1 MYWEGFKMSINQLIL
16 RNLKKNLKN
25 YYLYV
30 FALIFSASLYFA
42 FVTLQYDPALD
53 EAEGTVKGAASIKAA
68 SILLVAIVSIFL
80 LYANSIFIKR
90 RSKEIGLFQLIGMT
104 KNRIFRILSVENLI
118 LYFCSVFL
126 GIFVGFAASKLI
138 IMILFK
144 IMGVQ
149 AIATLTFSF
158 QPLVQTLLVFSAIYL
173 LIMLMNYAFIK
184 RQTILS
190 LFRVTSMTEGKVKK
204 VSMVEMIIGIFG
216 IMLIITGY
224 VVSSKLFDGAF
235 TQMTELFMAMIV
247 ILATVIIGTYLFYK
261 GSVSF
266 IFNIVR
272 KKKNGYLNINEVLSL
287 SSIMFRMKSNA
298 ILLTI
303 ITTVSALAIGLLSL
317 SYISY
322 YSAERMAQSS
332 IPTDFSMTDKGDADA
347 FKEALSDSKID
358 YDAKVID
365 VIQVDVNVKEI
376 METSLE
382 GVNFDSGIMTVPVI
396 SDESVKGINL
406 AEDET
411 LFSGYSNMMENVI
424 SLKDSGKI
432 ELKGKNEVIP
442 QTYMGLND
450 DTFLSYY
457 FTSGGLPVAIVDQT
471 IFDRLK
477 KDVDPKIQKV
487 SSVNIGID
495 VKDEAELEKAND
507 LFKKMS
513 FKEEHVNDSQLEMFN
528 TQKKNM
534 GLIMFIVGFLG
545 LTFLITSGCI
555 LYFKQMDE
563 SEGEKPNY
571 TILRKLGFTRGD
583 LLRGIQA
590 KQVFNFGIPLIVGLL
605 HSYFAVQS
613 GWFLFGTEVWTPMI
627 IVMALY
633 TALYSIFGIL
643 SVFHYKKVIKESL

>member
-1 MYWEGFKMSINQLIL
+1 MSINQLIL

-53 EAEGTVKGAASIKAA
+53 KAEGTVKGAASIKAA

-158 QPLVQTLLVFSAIYL
+158 QPLVQTLIVFSAIYL

-204 VSMVEMIIGIFG
+204 VSMFEMIIGIFG
-216 IMLIITGY
+216 IMLIIAGY

-266 IFNIVR
+266 IFNIIR
-272 KKKNGYLNINEVLSL
+272 KKKDGYLNINEVLSL

-322 YSAERMAQSS
+322 YSAEKMAQSS

-382 GVNFDSGIMTVPVI
+382 GVNFDSDIMTVPVI

-411 LFSGYSNMMENVI
+411 LFSGYSSMMEKVI

-477 KDVDPKIQKV
+477 RDVDPKIQKV

-507 LFKKMS
+507 LFSKMN
-513 FKEEHVNDSQLEMFN
+513 FKEEHVNDSQLENFTN
-528 TQKKNM
+528 QKKNM
-534 GLIMFIVGFLG
+534 GLMMFIVAFLG

-563 SEGEKPNY
+563 SEGEKSNY

-590 KQVFNFGIPLIVGLL
+590 KQVFNFGIPLVVGLL

-613 GWFLFGTEVWTPMI
+613 GWFFFGTEVWTPMI

>member
-1 MYWEGFKMSINQLIL
+1 MSINQLIL

-53 EAEGTVKGAASIKAA
+53 KAEGTVKGAASIKAA

-204 VSMVEMIIGIFG
+204 VSMFEMIIGIFG
-216 IMLIITGY
+216 IALIIAGY
-224 VVSSKLFDGAF
+224 VISSKLFDGAF
-235 TQMTELFMAMIV
+235 TEMTELFMAMIF

-266 IFNIVR
+266 IFNIIR

-322 YSAERMAQSS
+322 YSAEKMAQSS
-332 IPTDFSMTDKGDADA
+332 IPTDFSMTDKGDANT
-347 FKEALSDSKID
+347 FKKALSDSKID

-382 GVNFDSGIMTVPVI
+382 GVNFDSDIMTVPVI

-411 LFSGYSNMMENVI
+411 LFSGYSSMMEKVI

-442 QTYMGLND
+442 QTYLGLND

-507 LFKKMS
+507 LFSKMN
-513 FKEEHVNDSQLEMFN
+513 FKEEHVNDSQLENFTN
-528 TQKKNM
+528 QKKNM
-534 GLIMFIVGFLG
+534 GLMMFIVGFLG

-563 SEGEKPNY
+563 SEGEKSNY

-590 KQVFNFGIPLIVGLL
+590 KQVFNFGIPLVVGLL

-613 GWFLFGTEVWTPMI
+613 GWFFFGTEVWAPMI

>member
-1 MYWEGFKMSINQLIL
+1 MSINQLIL

-30 FALIFSASLYFA
+30 FALVFSASLYFA

-149 AIATLTFSF
+149 AIATLNFSF
-158 QPLVQTLLVFSAIYL
+158 LPLVQTLLVFSAIYL

-184 RQTILS
+184 KQTILS

-216 IMLIITGY
+216 IALIIAGY
-224 VVSSKLFDGAF
+224 VISSKLFDGAF

-322 YSAERMAQSS
+322 YSAEKMAQSS
-332 IPTDFSMTDKGDADA
+332 IPTDFSMTDMGDADK

-365 VIQVDVNVKEI
+365 VIQVDVNVKKI

-382 GVNFDSGIMTVPVI
+382 GVNFDSDIMTIPVI

-411 LFSGYSNMMENVI
+411 LFSGYSSMMEKVI

-442 QTYMGLND
+442 QTYIGLND

-477 KDVDPKIQKV
+477 KDINPKIQKV

-507 LFKKMS
+507 LFKRMS

-563 SEGEKPNY
+563 SEGEKSNY

-590 KQVFNFGIPLIVGLL
+590 KQVFNFGIPLVVGLL